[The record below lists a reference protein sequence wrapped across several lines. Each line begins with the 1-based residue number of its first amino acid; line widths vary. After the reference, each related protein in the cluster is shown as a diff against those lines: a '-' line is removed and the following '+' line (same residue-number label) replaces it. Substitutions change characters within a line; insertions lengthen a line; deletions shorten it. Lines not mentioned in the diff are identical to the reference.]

1 MTHALATAS
10 HSTQR
15 IADLG
20 LALTA
25 PRSAID
31 GAFVAAGDELS
42 ACAQL
47 ITHVSGLIEALPSD
61 MDSPDLAEGS
71 ARLAVVGQRA
81 EAIAVE
87 LGSPEGDL
95 GRLVTALG
103 GAATPIDQLRR
114 TVKMMGI
121 VAVNARV
128 VAASVVSE
136 RDDFGVFT
144 TDISELS
151 NSAASTVA
159 EFFQQYQKL
168 NAVVAEA
175 AAARTRFAQTQRE
188 PLARVARTLHTL
200 LDDMNAHRREA
211 VKISAETG
219 RMSRD
224 ISQRVAKSVMA
235 LQVGDATRQRVE
247 HVEAAL
253 AQLAADAALAPIA
266 PRVVD
271 LQRRLLAAARETLT
285 SEMDAAAAAVSDV
298 VEDIDA
304 MLRKAAELHGG
315 GKGKQS
321 ALDALREAVN
331 EAVRVLGDCE
341 VERQKLDH
349 VALSVA
355 STVKVL
361 LEHVEA
367 VEAIEYKMRLVSLNA
382 AVKCAQLGPRGRA
395 LDVISQQLRA
405 LTGDTVIAAGA
416 AVKRLDEAATLSAE
430 FAGAARG
437 GAAGDVSALGTEAEA
452 ALDLLEAVSRRM
464 DDAIG
469 VIEHDVPRAKAK
481 LADVAAVLGEHG
493 HISEQLSDTEFALAE
508 MSGPGGDIAAYADFF
523 ETMRKSYTMDAERR
537 IHDQFTGIK
546 IAEKP
551 KMNEDVA
558 LDDIMF

>member
-1 MTHALATAS
+1 MTQALATTPHAP
-10 HSTQR
+10 HR
-15 IADLG
+15 IAE
-20 LALTA
+20 LAGALAA

-31 GAFVAAGDELS
+31 GAFVAAGNELS
-42 ACAQL
+42 ECAQL
-47 ITHVSGLIEALPSD
+47 ITKVTGLIEVLPSD
-61 MDSPDLAEGS
+61 LESPDLAEGS

-81 EAIAVE
+81 EAIATE

-95 GRLVTALG
+95 GRLVLALG

-144 TDISELS
+144 TDIAELS
-151 NSAASTVA
+151 NSAANTVS
-159 EFFQQYQKL
+159 EFFHQYQKL

-175 AAARTRFAQTQRE
+175 ATARSRFALTQRE
-188 PLARVARTLHTL
+188 PLARVARTLQTL
-200 LDDMNAHRREA
+200 LDDMAAHRRDA
-211 VKISAETG
+211 VTISAETG

-224 ISQRVAKSVMA
+224 IAQQVAKSVMA

-247 HVEAAL
+247 HVEAGLGRLGTDPAL
-253 AQLAADAALAPIA
+253 EPIA
-266 PRVVD
+266 FKALE

-285 SEMDAAAAAVSDV
+285 REMDAAAGAVSDIV
-298 VEDIDA
+298 GDIDA

-321 ALDALREAVN
+321 ALDALRDAVN
-331 EAVRVLGDCE
+331 AAIRVLGDCE
-341 VERQKLDH
+341 AERQKLDH

-405 LTGDTVIAAGA
+405 LTGDTVVAAGA

-430 FAGAARG
+430 FAAARG

-452 ALDLLEAVSRRM
+452 ALDLLAAVGQRM

-469 VIEHDVPRAKAK
+469 AIGHDVPRAKAK
-481 LADVAAVLGEHG
+481 LADVVAVLGEHG
-493 HISEQLSDTEFALAE
+493 HISEQISDAEFALAE
-508 MSGPGGDIAAYADFF
+508 MSGTGGDIAAHADFF
-523 ETMRKSYTMDAERR
+523 DSLRKTYTMDAERR

-546 IAEKP
+546 PADKPRMNAEI
-551 KMNEDVA
+551 A

>member
-1 MTHALATAS
+1 MTIALASADQ
-10 HSTQR
+10 STHM
-15 IADLG
+15 IVA
-20 LALTA
+20 LAQTLAA

-31 GAFVAAGDELS
+31 GAFVAAGTELS
-42 ACAQL
+42 ECAQL
-47 ITHVSGLIEALPSD
+47 ITRVTGLIEVLPSD
-61 MDSPDLAEGS
+61 LESPDLAESS
-71 ARLAVVGQRA
+71 ARLMVVGQRA
-81 EAIAVE
+81 EAIATE

-95 GRLVTALG
+95 GRLVMALG
-103 GAATPIDQLRR
+103 LAATPIDQLRR

-175 AAARTRFAQTQRE
+175 AAARTRFAQSQRE
-188 PLARVARTLHTL
+188 PLARVARTLHSL
-200 LDDMNAHRREA
+200 LEDMAAHRREA
-211 VKISAETG
+211 VTISAETG

-224 ISQRVAKSVMA
+224 IAQRVAKSVMA

-247 HVEAAL
+247 HVESAL
-253 AQLAADAALAPIA
+253 ERLGTEAALAPIA
-266 PRVVD
+266 AKSVE
-271 LQRRLLAAARETLT
+271 LERRLLAAARESLT
-285 SEMDAAAAAVSDV
+285 GEMDAAAGAVSDI

-321 ALDALREAVN
+321 ALDALHEAVN
-331 EAVRVLGDCE
+331 AAVRVLGDCE

-395 LDVISQQLRA
+395 LDVISQQLRS
-405 LTGDTVIAAGA
+405 LTGDTVVAAGA

-430 FAGAARG
+430 FAGAASG
-437 GAAGDVSALGTEAEA
+437 GAAGDVSALGNEAEA
-452 ALDLLEAVSRRM
+452 ALALLAAVSQRM

-469 VIEHDVPRAKAK
+469 AIERDVPRAKAK
-481 LADVAAVLGEHG
+481 LGDVVSVLGEHG
-493 HISEQLSDTEFALAE
+493 HISEQLSDAEFALAE
-508 MSGPGGDIAAYADFF
+508 MTGTSGDISAHADFF
-523 ETMRKSYTMDAERR
+523 AQLRKTYTMDAERR

-546 IAEKP
+546 IADKP
-551 KMNEDVA
+551 KMNEEVS
-558 LDDIMF
+558 LDDLMF